1 MSTMSTTES
10 VLDHH
15 LTAFAEKDMDAI
27 LADYTEESVIVT
39 NIGTFRG
46 LDEIRGLYED
56 LFSEFSQEGTTMEVT
71 QQEIE
76 DDFAFIVWE
85 AETPDNVYEF
95 ATDTFEIDDG
105 EIEFQSFAGKITP
118 KG

>member
-1 MSTMSTTES
+1 
-10 VLDHH
+10 
-15 LTAFAEKDMDAI
+15 
-27 LADYTEESVIVT
+27 
-39 NIGTFRG
+39 
-46 LDEIRGLYED
+46 
-56 LFSEFSQEGTTMEVT
+56 MEVT